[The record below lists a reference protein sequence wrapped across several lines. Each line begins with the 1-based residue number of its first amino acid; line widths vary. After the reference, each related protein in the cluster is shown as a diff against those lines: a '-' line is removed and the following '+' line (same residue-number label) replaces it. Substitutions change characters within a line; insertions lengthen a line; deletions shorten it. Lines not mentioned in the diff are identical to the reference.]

1 MEGGRFD
8 AASQEASDEDSE
20 DDDEEED
27 LETMTVTESG
37 DVGEGALE
45 QVAPAPFDSLSSK
58 SCFTDSANLSRRH
71 EFLLIGC
78 FCVLNAAIVLR
89 KLP

>member
-1 MEGGRFD
+1 MRVVFQMQGGRFD
-8 AASQEASDEDSE
+8 ATSQEASDEDGE

-45 QVAPAPFDSLSSK
+45 QVAPAPFDSLSWPS
-58 SCFTDSANLSRRH
+58 L
-71 EFLLIGC
+71 
-78 FCVLNAAIVLR
+78 VLQTQLTYLDAMNFYL
-89 KLP
+89 

>member
-8 AASQEASDEDSE
+8 AASQEASDEDGE
-20 DDDEEED
+20 HDDEEED

-45 QVAPAPFDSLSSK
+45 QVANLTASHGHGR
-58 SCFTDSANLSRRH
+58 FTDSANLSRRH

-78 FCVLNAAIVLR
+78 FCVLNAAIV
-89 KLP
+89 

>member
-1 MEGGRFD
+1 MRVVFQMQGGRFD
-8 AASQEASDEDSE
+8 AASQEASDEDGE

-45 QVAPAPFDSLSSK
+45 HGSHSTASHGRVLVHSFYRLSH
-58 SCFTDSANLSRRH
+58 LM
-71 EFLLIGC
+71 
-78 FCVLNAAIVLR
+78 
-89 KLP
+89 

>member
-8 AASQEASDEDSE
+8 AASQEASDEDGE

-45 QVAPAPFDSLSSK
+45 QVAPAPFDSLSWPSLVLQ
-58 SCFTDSANLSRRH
+58 TQLTYLD